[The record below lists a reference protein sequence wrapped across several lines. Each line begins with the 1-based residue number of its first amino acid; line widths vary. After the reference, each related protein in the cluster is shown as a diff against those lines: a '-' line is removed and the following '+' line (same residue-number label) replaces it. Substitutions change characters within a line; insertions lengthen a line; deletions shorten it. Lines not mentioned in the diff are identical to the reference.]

1 MKSEDG
7 NGEEGLSWVE
17 VFSVDVCVVVS
28 VMKEK

>member
-1 MKSEDG
+1 VKREEG

-17 VFSVDVCVVVS
+17 ECCVDVCVVVS